1 MNEIKEFIVDITEEN
16 IQTELLEKSK
26 IVPVL
31 LDVWADWCEPC
42 KALSPVLHRL
52 AEAYE
57 GRFILAKVN
66 ADEQQNIVSQ
76 LQVRSLPTLKLIVQG
91 EIVAELVGVQS
102 ESAIKAMLDQ
112 HVAEPDTSAGDA
124 DAILEQVEILCKA
137 GAFEQA
143 AALLKAFIEEH
154 PDNEVLKVRYAR
166 LLLNLNA
173 FDDAHTIVNSLSEA
187 TRTGELGKQFNAQLY
202 FAELVKRSPGM
213 DLISER
219 LNSDASDAEARCY
232 LAACQVMNY
241 ETDSALESCWQL
253 FSQHRNFTLT
263 ENEAEGD
270 SDANQSTGKQCLLAL
285 FDLLGKQDARVG
297 EYRRKMFTLLH

>member
-1 MNEIKEFIVDITEEN
+1 MSETKEFIVDITEEN
-16 IQTELLEKSK
+16 IQAELLEKSK
-26 IVPVL
+26 VVPVL

-42 KALSPVLHRL
+42 QALSPVLHRL

-57 GRFILAKVN
+57 GRFILAKIN

-76 LQVRSLPTLKLIVQG
+76 LQIRSLPTLKLIVQG
-91 EIVAELVGVQS
+91 QIVAELVGVQS

-112 HVAEPDTSAGDA
+112 HVATSDTSAGDTEA
-124 DAILEQVEILCKA
+124 TLEQVEILCKA
-137 GAFEQA
+137 GAFEQGT
-143 AALLKAFIEEH
+143 ALLKAFIEKH
-154 PDNEVLKVRYAR
+154 PDNEALKVRYAR

-173 FDDAHTIVNSLSEA
+173 FDDAHTIINSLSEA

-202 FAELVKRSPGM
+202 FAELVKRSPEK

-219 LNSDASDAEARCY
+219 VNSDASDAEARCY
-232 LAACQVMNY
+232 LAARQVMSY
-241 ETDSALESCWQL
+241 ETDSALELCWQL

-270 SDANQSTGKQCLLAL
+270 SGANKSTGKQCLLAL
-285 FDLLGKQDARVG
+285 FDLLGKQDVRVG